1 MALHTLRMMA
11 LGGIHDHVAQVCVFE
26 LKSDNEHLYLFPFI
40 MYRHNQ
46 KHRFVDASNVS
57 LYEYNDVLVFFLGKT
72 IYNCCNP

>member
-40 MYRHNQ
+40 MYRHIKNNAAIE
-46 KHRFVDASNVS
+46 FSNKS
-57 LYEYNDVLVFFLGKT
+57 LIKCEKT
-72 IYNCCNP
+72 WLEGV